1 MTNTSRSTMLLS
13 IAALLMAVPAFAAG
27 PAPAKPAKL
36 TPCRKDQVEIISKVT
51 GASYCAAMGGIT
63 VMGGAGQ
70 PYLLPEKPARKPK
83 K

>member
-1 MTNTSRSTMLLS
+1 MTSTSRSTTLLS
-13 IAALLMAVPAFAAG
+13 IAALLMAAPAFAAG
-27 PAPAKPAKL
+27 PTPAKPAKP

-63 VMGGAGQ
+63 VMGGGGQ
-70 PYLLPEKPARKPK
+70 PYLLPEKPAGKSK